1 MQCCQNCATAIVFQ
15 QGQSYAIYII
25 YSAHTIYNMQYDV
38 FSLQYSQHTT
48 YTTCRTS
55 INAPPCRWCLRF
67 SKTALTASLRRS
79 VALSGAVR
87 RCRRCRQRHTANT
100 AASGV
105 CADRAD
111 SADSADSATAPT
123 APTAPTAHD
132 SADSADRGGRWLL
145 PYW

>member
-87 RCRRCRQRHTANT
+87 RCWRCRQRQLANT
-100 AASGV
+100 AASCV
-105 CADRAD
+105 CEHALSTSTRCLHA
-111 SADSADSATAPT
+111 APQGKDNGFRVV
-123 APTAPTAHD
+123 AK
-132 SADSADRGGRWLL
+132 R
-145 PYW
+145 